1 MSRRKIEK
9 PQNFKKTWKQLL
21 VYIKEYIPVMVVI
34 LLFSVIASILQVLG
48 PNKLKDLTNLIAE
61 GLPQMIEGVPILK
74 SIDMGAIRSVVLLL
88 LTFYGVSAGIDFIR
102 SFVMAGITQ
111 RITKKMRT
119 EINHKIHKLPIKYFD
134 SVSFGDIL
142 SRITND
148 VDVIGQTLNQSI
160 ATLVSAV
167 TMFFGTLIMM
177 FYNSWILAL
186 VAISTTLIGFVLMF
200 LIIKH
205 SQKYFAQQQK
215 SLGDLNGHI
224 EEAYSGH
231 NVIKAYNAGA
241 QNVQDFK
248 VINESLRQS
257 AWKSQFLSGL
267 MQPLMQFIGNF
278 GYVAVSITGAALVM
292 GGSISFGVVV
302 AFMTYIR
309 LFTQPLSQIAQAT
322 NRLQSAA
329 AASERV
335 FEFLQEQ
342 EEKDESNLRQIYPK
356 VKGNVSF
363 KEISFGYDR
372 NNPVLKN
379 FSDEV
384 KAGEKIAIVGPT
396 GAGKTTLVNL
406 LMRFYDVDS
415 GIIEI
420 DGFDIQKVP
429 RNILREQFSMVL
441 QDTWIFEGSI
451 MENIRFNQ
459 EDISDETVIEA
470 CITAGIDHFINTL
483 PGGYHTI
490 LKDQEGLS
498 EGQKQLITIA
508 RAIVQD
514 APILILDEATSS
526 VDTRTERLIQKA
538 MDSLTEGRTSFVIA
552 HRLSTIKNAD
562 KILVIDH
569 GEIVEKGN
577 HESLLNQNGFYADLY
592 KSQFEM

>member
-1 MSRRKIEK
+1 MQVETK
-9 PQNFKKTWKQLL
+9 NFKKTWKQLF
-21 VYIKEYIPVMVVI
+21 VYINEYIPVMVVI

-61 GLPQMIEGVPILK
+61 GLPQMIEGVPILN
-74 SIDMGAIRSVVLLL
+74 SIDLVAIRSVVLLL

-134 SVSFGDIL
+134 SVSFGDVL

-215 SLGDLNGHI
+215 SLGELNGHI

-292 GGSISFGVVV
+292 GGSITFGVVV

-459 EDISDETVIEA
+459 EDISDETVIE
-470 CITAGIDHFINTL
+470 L
-483 PGGYHTI
+483 
-490 LKDQEGLS
+490 QRV
-498 EGQKQLITIA
+498 LII
-508 RAIVQD
+508 
-514 APILILDEATSS
+514 SS
-526 VDTRTERLIQKA
+526 IHYLMDTTQ
-538 MDSLTEGRTSFVIA
+538 S
-552 HRLSTIKNAD
+552 
-562 KILVIDH
+562 
-569 GEIVEKGN
+569 
-577 HESLLNQNGFYADLY
+577 
-592 KSQFEM
+592 

>member
-9 PQNFKKTWKQLL
+9 PKNFKKTWKQLF

-61 GLPQMIEGVPILK
+61 GLPQMIEGVPILN
-74 SIDMGAIRSVVLLL
+74 SIDLVAIRSVVLLL

-111 RITKKMRT
+111 KITKKMRT

-483 PGGYHTI
+483 PNGYHTI

>member
-9 PQNFKKTWKQLL
+9 PKNFKKTWKQLF

-61 GLPQMIEGVPILK
+61 GLPQMIEGVPILN
-74 SIDMGAIRSVVLLL
+74 SIDLVAIRSVVLLL

-134 SVSFGDIL
+134 SVSFGDVL

-363 KEISFGYDR
+363 KDISFGYDK
-372 NNPVLKN
+372 NNPILKN

-483 PGGYHTI
+483 PNGYHTI